1 MEKHTHSIQNIECDG
16 SVTFESGVEP
26 VDIDITDFENV
37 LACDGNSS
45 VYIVTP
51 SRQNFFVVKAAM

>member
-1 MEKHTHSIQNIECDG
+1 MYIL
-16 SVTFESGVEP
+16 VTFESGVEP

-45 VYIVTP
+45 V
-51 SRQNFFVVKAAM
+51 